1 MAERLER
8 LLCNQAEEMWISL
21 RTGEGDPQVEL
32 RMYGRTAPAGAEP
45 VRGAEAVA
53 IPASLLPTLVRA
65 LSHVEKTL
73 INRGVIYVP
82 PSPKI
87 THMEQGSNLTLGTEG
102 RGGTQAARQHP
113 RVALNVRVECRLL
126 DAKDFWPSPPVNGE
140 IKDVSLGGAQVCV
153 AKRLP
158 RFAQVEV
165 FMVVD
170 GLVFRGRAEVVAAD
184 IGHGRASDES
194 GYRHSVRWLALE
206 SHAREVLTKIVAS
219 RTPPQVGPKQ

>member
-8 LLCNQAEEMWISL
+8 LLCNQTEEMWISL
-21 RTGEGDPQVEL
+21 RTEEGDPQVEL
-32 RMYGRTAPAGAEP
+32 RMYGRTGAAGAEP
-45 VRGAEAVA
+45 VRAAEAVA
-53 IPASLLPTLVRA
+53 IPASLLPSLVRA

-73 INRGVIYVP
+73 IGRGVIYVP
-82 PSPKI
+82 PSSKI
-87 THMEQGSNLTLGTEG
+87 THMEQGSSLTVGTEG
-102 RGGTQAARQHP
+102 RGGAQPARQHP
-113 RVALNVRVECRLL
+113 RVTLNVRVECRLL
-126 DAKDFWPSPPVNGE
+126 DAKDFWPSPPVSGE
-140 IKDVSLGGAQVCV
+140 VIDVSLGGAQVCV

-184 IGHGRASDES
+184 IGHGRPADES
-194 GYRHSVRWLALE
+194 GYRHSIRWLALE

-219 RTPPQVGPKQ
+219 RTPPPGPPRR

>member
-8 LLCNQAEEMWISL
+8 LLYNQTEEMWISL
-21 RTGEGDPQVEL
+21 RTEEGDPQVEL
-32 RMYGRTAPAGAEP
+32 RMYGRTGAAGAEP
-45 VRGAEAVA
+45 VRAAEAVA
-53 IPASLLPTLVRA
+53 IPASLLPSLVRA

-73 INRGVIYVP
+73 ITRGVIYVP
-82 PSPKI
+82 PSSKI
-87 THMEQGSNLTLGTEG
+87 THMEQGSSLTVGTEG
-102 RGGTQAARQHP
+102 RGGAQPARQHP
-113 RVALNVRVECRLL
+113 RVTLNVRVECRLL
-126 DAKDFWPSPPVNGE
+126 DAKDFWPSPPVSGE
-140 IKDVSLGGAQVCV
+140 IIDVSLGGAQVCV

-184 IGHGRASDES
+184 IGHGRPADES
-194 GYRHSVRWLALE
+194 GYRHSIRWLALE

-219 RTPPQVGPKQ
+219 RTPPPGPPRR

>member
-1 MAERLER
+1 
-8 LLCNQAEEMWISL
+8 MWISL

-32 RMYGRTAPAGAEP
+32 RMYGRAGGSAEP
-45 VRGAEAVA
+45 VHTAESVA
-53 IPASLLPTLVRA
+53 IPASLLPILVRA

-82 PSPKI
+82 PSSKI

-102 RGGTQAARQHP
+102 RGGSQAARQHP
-113 RVALNVRVECRLL
+113 RVTVNVRVECRLL

-140 IKDVSLGGAQVCV
+140 IKDVSLGGAQVCI

-170 GLVFRGRAEVVAAD
+170 GLVFRGRAEIVAAD
-184 IGHGRASDES
+184 IGHGRTAEEG
-194 GYRHSVRWLALE
+194 GYRHSIRWLALE
-206 SHAREVLTKIVAS
+206 NHAREVLTKIVAS
-219 RTPPQVGPKQ
+219 RTPPQVGPRQ

>member
-8 LLCNQAEEMWISL
+8 LLYNQTEEMWISL
-21 RTGEGDPQVEL
+21 RTEEGDPQVEL
-32 RMYGRTAPAGAEP
+32 RMYGRTGAAGAEP
-45 VRGAEAVA
+45 VRAAEAVA
-53 IPASLLPTLVRA
+53 IPASLLPSLVRA

-73 INRGVIYVP
+73 IGRGVIYVP
-82 PSPKI
+82 PSSKI
-87 THMEQGSNLTLGTEG
+87 THMEQGSSLTVGTEG
-102 RGGTQAARQHP
+102 RGGAQPARQHP
-113 RVALNVRVECRLL
+113 RVTLNVRVECRLL
-126 DAKDFWPSPPVNGE
+126 DAKDFWPSPPVSGE
-140 IKDVSLGGAQVCV
+140 IIDVSLGGAQVCV

-184 IGHGRASDES
+184 IGHGRPADES
-194 GYRHSVRWLALE
+194 GYRHSIRWLALE

-219 RTPPQVGPKQ
+219 RTPPPGPPRR

>member
-8 LLCNQAEEMWISL
+8 LLCNQTEEMWISL
-21 RTGEGDPQVEL
+21 RTEEGDTQVEL
-32 RMYGRTAPAGAEP
+32 RMYGRTAPAGADP
-45 VRGAEAVA
+45 VRGAETIA
-53 IPASLLPTLVRA
+53 IPASLLPSLVRA

-73 INRGVIYVP
+73 VGRGVIYVP
-82 PSPKI
+82 PSSKI
-87 THMEQGSNLTLGTEG
+87 THMEQGSSLTVGTEG
-102 RGGTQAARQHP
+102 RGGAQPARQHP
-113 RVALNVRVECRLL
+113 RVTLNVRVECRLL

-184 IGHGRASDES
+184 IGHGRSADET
-194 GYRHSVRWLALE
+194 GYRHSIRWLALE
-206 SHAREVLTKIVAS
+206 SHAREVLTKIVAA
-219 RTPPQVGPKQ
+219 RTAPQVGPRQ

>member
-8 LLCNQAEEMWISL
+8 LLCNQTEEMWISL
-21 RTGEGDPQVEL
+21 RTEEGDPQVEL
-32 RMYGRTAPAGAEP
+32 RMYGRTAPAGADP
-45 VRGAEAVA
+45 VRGAEAIA
-53 IPASLLPTLVRA
+53 IPASLLPSLVRA

-73 INRGVIYVP
+73 IGRGVIYVP
-82 PSPKI
+82 PSSKI
-87 THMEQGSNLTLGTEG
+87 THMEQGSSLTVGTEG
-102 RGGTQAARQHP
+102 RGGAQPARQHP
-113 RVALNVRVECRLL
+113 RVTLNVRVECRLL

-184 IGHGRASDES
+184 IGHGRSADET
-194 GYRHSVRWLALE
+194 GYRHSIRWLALE
-206 SHAREVLTKIVAS
+206 SHAREVLTKIVAA
-219 RTPPQVGPKQ
+219 RTAPQVGPRQ

>member
-1 MAERLER
+1 MTERLER
-8 LLCNQAEEMWISL
+8 LLCNQTEEMWISL

-45 VRGAEAVA
+45 VHAAEAIT

-65 LSHVEKTL
+65 LTHVEQTL
-73 INRGVIYVP
+73 IDRGVIYVP
-82 PSPKI
+82 PSSKI
-87 THMEQGSNLTLGTEG
+87 THMEQGRSLTLGTEG

-126 DAKDFWPSPPVNGE
+126 DAKDFWPSPPVDGE
-140 IKDVSLGGAQVCV
+140 IKDVSLGGAQVCI

-158 RFAQVEV
+158 RLAQVEV
-165 FMVVD
+165 FMVAD

-184 IGHGRASDES
+184 IGHERAAEEG
-194 GYRHSVRWLALE
+194 GYRHSIRWLALE
-206 SHAREVLTKIVAS
+206 SLAREVLTKIVAN
-219 RTPPQVGPKQ
+219 RTSPQVGPRQ